1 MKQLLD
7 VQVDEYTLVL
17 QPNRKPSEIEEWSS
31 AALDIINEFLKLSK
45 VEDFLQEL
53 SEVTY
58 SLPKGYTNGY
68 LSEGAPYYFAV
79 SYHPDHIQMGICVK
93 FSAHAWMIYRKE
105 YEALLN
111 QPIHIHQFLKIVDQ
125 TSLYSSRLSRI
136 DIAIDFVNEKVSCN
150 TIYNQLFKRKHII
163 KSSTGRKNHSV
174 LSALTNNG
182 VTSTFYIGSKGK
194 NVKALLRVYDKK
206 KEQIDT
212 NGIRYEEAIYYNDW
226 VRFEAV
232 FKGKYAHELS
242 EKIKKINNE
251 TDLKDI
257 LVSALTDRYQFYY
270 SKSDKLT
277 TYSKK
282 MMDLLTQRNFSFNS
296 PSPRYNLLEQ
306 SQRHIVSGSGLFPYL
321 FKVWRI
327 WGDEGLNKCVSYLH
341 KEFEDYEP
349 NDDVL
354 SWLKK
359 YSALYSKQGLPFK

>member
-1 MKQLLD
+1 MLD
-7 VQVDEYTLVL
+7 VQVDEFTLVL
-17 QPNRKPSEIEEWSS
+17 QSNNFSPQTQDWEENALEIIYDFITHSKIEEILGELEETNN
-31 AALDIINEFLKLSK
+31 ALPLG
-45 VEDFLQEL
+45 
-53 SEVTY
+53 Y
-58 SLPKGYTNGY
+58 SNGFVCAN
-68 LSEGAPYYFAV
+68 APYYFAIA
-79 SYHPDHIQMGICVK
+79 YHNEHKKMGVCIK
-93 FSAHAWMIYRKE
+93 FSAYAWMEYRSN
-105 YEALLN
+105 YLSTFSHN
-111 QPIHIHQFLKIVDQ
+111 FNIHQFLKAVDKS
-125 TSLYSSRLSRI
+125 TLYSSRISRI
-136 DIAIDFVNEKVSCN
+136 DIAIDFINEKVSCN
-150 TIYNQLFKRKHII
+150 TIYNQLFKKNHIV
-163 KSSTGRKNHSV
+163 KSDTGRKNNSV
-174 LSALTNNG
+174 LSAVLVNG
-182 VTSTFYIGSKGK
+182 IASTFYLGSKGK
-194 NVKALLRVYDKK
+194 NIKALLRVYDKK
-206 KEQIDT
+206 KEQIDR
-212 NGIRYEEAIYYNDW
+212 NGVRFEEAVYYKDW

-282 MMDLLTQRNFSFNS
+282 MMNLLTQRNFSFNS

-327 WGDEGLNKCVSYLH
+327 WGDEGLKKCVSYLH